1 MAVKVTLF
9 LYLEKIMER
18 KILFSIMLSSFL
30 TPFSSSALT
39 LSLPSI
45 GAELSAGPDILAWI
59 LSAYLVTSALC
70 LLPMGKAADIYGK
83 RRIYLLGLAG
93 FTATNI
99 IGALAGG
106 VGALIVM
113 RALQGFFASML
124 FATGMAILTLV
135 VPKEHRG
142 FALGANVSVVYLGLA
157 TGPFLG
163 GFLNYY
169 LGWRSIFVLIMA
181 LTALAWGLAQHC
193 LTQEWTLGGGR
204 PMLPLRLLRT
214 NREFRLSNLTAMINY
229 SATFAVSFLLSLYL
243 QDMLGLSS
251 REAGLLLLLQ
261 PAVMAALSPV
271 CGHLSDKFPARV
283 LVSLG
288 MGLIACALLGL
299 AAIVNFVN
307 FIDFLDFAAF
317 LASMSL
323 VVRAAAV
330 LLPLIAVLGAGIA
343 LFNAPNNN
351 AIMSSVGPDDY
362 SLATATL
369 SAVRLLGQFASTL
382 IVSALLAI
390 PWRAAPAESLRLGIA
405 IAFVTFA
412 VLSALGIGPSLA
424 RKDA

>member
-99 IGALAGG
+99 IGALASSIS
-106 VGALIVM
+106 ALIVM

-169 LGWRSIFVLIMA
+169 LGWRSIFVLITA
-181 LTALAWGLAQHC
+181 LTALAWGLARRY
-193 LTQEWTLGGGR
+193 LTQEWITGSGH
-204 PMLPLRLLRT
+204 PMLPLRLFRT
-214 NREFRLSNLTAMINY
+214 NREFRLSNLTAMVSY

-243 QDMLGLSS
+243 QNVLGLSS
-251 REAGLLLLLQ
+251 REAGFLLLLQ
-261 PAVMAALSPV
+261 PAVMAALSPA
-271 CGHLSDKFPARV
+271 CGHLSDKLPARL

-299 AAIVNFVN
+299 AAILRVDSLPFV
-307 FIDFLDFAAF
+307 
-317 LASMSL
+317 
-323 VVRAAAV
+323 AV
-330 LLPLIAVLGAGIA
+330 LILVLGAGIA

-351 AIMSSVGPDDY
+351 AIMSCVGPADY

-382 IVSALLAI
+382 IVSGLLAI
-390 PWRAAPAESLRLGIA
+390 PWAAAPVENLRFGIA
-405 IAFVTFA
+405 AAFVTFA
-412 VLSALGIGPSLA
+412 VLSAAGIGPSLA
-424 RKDA
+424 RKAHG

>member
-1 MAVKVTLF
+1 
-9 LYLEKIMER
+9 
-18 KILFSIMLSSFL
+18 MLSSFL

-45 GAELSAGPDILAWI
+45 GAEFASGPDILAWI

-70 LLPMGKAADIYGK
+70 LLPMGKAADLYGK

-93 FTATNI
+93 FTATNV

-135 VPKEHRG
+135 VPKERRG

-163 GFLNYY
+163 GFINYY
-169 LGWRSIFVLIMA
+169 LGWRSIFVLITCLSA
-181 LTALAWGLAQHC
+181 IAWGLARRY
-193 LTQEWTLGGGR
+193 LAQEWITGGGH
-204 PMLPLRLLRT
+204 PMLPFHLLRT
-214 NREFRLSNLTAMINY
+214 NREFRLSNLTAMVNY

-243 QDMLGLSS
+243 QDVLGLSS
-251 REAGLLLLLQ
+251 REAGLILLLQ
-261 PAVMAALSPV
+261 PVVMAALSPA
-271 CGHLSDKFPARV
+271 CGHLSDKLPARL

-299 AAIVNFVN
+299 AAILRVDSLPFV
-307 FIDFLDFAAF
+307 
-317 LASMSL
+317 
-323 VVRAAAV
+323 AV
-330 LLPLIAVLGAGIA
+330 LILVLGAGIA
-343 LFNAPNNN
+343 LFNAPNNHPITSC
-351 AIMSSVGPDDY
+351 AAPADY

-382 IVSALLAI
+382 IVSGLLAI
-390 PWRAAPAESLRLGIA
+390 PWATAPVENLRFGIA
-405 IAFVTFA
+405 AAFVTFA
-412 VLSALGIGPSLA
+412 VLSAAGIGPSLA
-424 RKDA
+424 RKAHG

>member
-1 MAVKVTLF
+1 
-9 LYLEKIMER
+9 
-18 KILFSIMLSSFL
+18 MLSSFL

-45 GAELSAGPDILAWI
+45 GAEFASGPDILAWI

-70 LLPMGKAADIYGK
+70 LLPMGKAADLYGK
-83 RRIYLLGLAG
+83 RRIYLIGLAG
-93 FTATNI
+93 FTATNV

-135 VPKEHRG
+135 VPKERRG

-163 GFLNYY
+163 GFINYY
-169 LGWRSIFVLIMA
+169 LGWRSIFVLITCLSA
-181 LTALAWGLAQHC
+181 IAWGLARRY
-193 LTQEWTLGGGR
+193 LAQEWITGGGH
-204 PMLPLRLLRT
+204 PMLPFHLLRT
-214 NREFRLSNLTAMINY
+214 NREFRLSNLTAMVNY

-243 QDMLGLSS
+243 QDVLGLSS
-251 REAGLLLLLQ
+251 REAGLILLLQ
-261 PAVMAALSPV
+261 PVVMAALSPA
-271 CGHLSDKFPARV
+271 CGHLSDKLPARL

-299 AAIVNFVN
+299 AAILRVDSLPFV
-307 FIDFLDFAAF
+307 
-317 LASMSL
+317 
-323 VVRAAAV
+323 AV
-330 LLPLIAVLGAGIA
+330 LILVLGAGIA

-351 AIMSSVGPDDY
+351 AIMSCVDPADY

-382 IVSALLAI
+382 IVSGLLAI
-390 PWRAAPAESLRLGIA
+390 PWAAAPVENLRFGIA
-405 IAFVTFA
+405 AAFVTFA
-412 VLSALGIGPSLA
+412 VLSAAGIGPSLA
-424 RKDA
+424 RKAHG

>member
-1 MAVKVTLF
+1 
-9 LYLEKIMER
+9 
-18 KILFSIMLSSFL
+18 MLSSFL

-45 GAELSAGPDILAWI
+45 GAEFASGPDILAWI

-70 LLPMGKAADIYGK
+70 LLPMGKAADLYGK

-93 FTATNI
+93 FTATNV

-169 LGWRSIFVLIMA
+169 LGWRSIFVLITCLSA
-181 LTALAWGLAQHC
+181 IAWGLARRY
-193 LTQEWTLGGGR
+193 LAQEWITGGGH
-204 PMLPLRLLRT
+204 PMLPFHLLRT
-214 NREFRLSNLTAMINY
+214 NREFRLSNLTAMVNY

-243 QDMLGLSS
+243 QDVLGLSS
-251 REAGLLLLLQ
+251 REAGLILLLQ
-261 PAVMAALSPV
+261 PVVMAALSPA
-271 CGHLSDKFPARV
+271 CGHLSDKLPARL

-299 AAIVNFVN
+299 AAILRVDSLPFV
-307 FIDFLDFAAF
+307 
-317 LASMSL
+317 
-323 VVRAAAV
+323 AV
-330 LLPLIAVLGAGIA
+330 LILVLGAGIA

-351 AIMSSVGPDDY
+351 AIMSCVDPADY

-382 IVSALLAI
+382 IVSGLLAI
-390 PWRAAPAESLRLGIA
+390 PWAAAPVENLRFGIA
-405 IAFVTFA
+405 AAFVTFA
-412 VLSALGIGPSLA
+412 VLSAAGIGPSLA
-424 RKDA
+424 RKAHG

>member
-99 IGALAGG
+99 IGALASSIS
-106 VGALIVM
+106 ALIVM

-169 LGWRSIFVLIMA
+169 LGWRSIFVLITA
-181 LTALAWGLAQHC
+181 LTALAWGLARRY
-193 LTQEWTLGGGR
+193 LTQEWIAGGGR
-204 PMLPLRLLRT
+204 PMLPFRLLRT
-214 NREFRLSNLTAMINY
+214 NREFRLSNLTAMVSY

-243 QDMLGLSS
+243 QNVLGLSS
-251 REAGLLLLLQ
+251 REAGFFLLLQ
-261 PAVMAALSPV
+261 PAVMAALSPA
-271 CGHLSDKFPARV
+271 CGHLSDKLPARL

-288 MGLIACALLGL
+288 MGLIAAALLGL
-299 AAIVNFVN
+299 AAIVNFV
-307 FIDFLDFAAF
+307 DFANFAVF
-317 LASMSL
+317 LAPTSL
-323 VVRAAAV
+323 VMHTTAV

-351 AIMSSVGPDDY
+351 AIMSCVGPADY

-390 PWRAAPAESLRLGIA
+390 PWAAAPADNLRLGIA
-405 IAFVTFA
+405 IAFAAFA
-412 VLSALGIGPSLA
+412 ILSALGIGPSLA
-424 RKDA
+424 RKKEDS

>member
-1 MAVKVTLF
+1 MA
-9 LYLEKIMER
+9 R

-45 GAELSAGPDILAWI
+45 GAEFASGPDILAWI

-70 LLPMGKAADIYGK
+70 LLPMGKAADLSGK

-93 FTATNI
+93 FTATNV

-135 VPKEHRG
+135 VPKERRG

-163 GFLNYY
+163 GFINYY
-169 LGWRSIFVLIMA
+169 LGWRSIFVLITCLSA
-181 LTALAWGLAQHC
+181 IAWGLARRY
-193 LTQEWTLGGGR
+193 LAQEWITGGGH
-204 PMLPLRLLRT
+204 PMLPFHLLRT
-214 NREFRLSNLTAMINY
+214 NREFRLSNLTAMVNY

-243 QDMLGLSS
+243 QDVLGLSS
-251 REAGLLLLLQ
+251 REAGLILLLQ
-261 PAVMAALSPV
+261 PVVMAALSPA
-271 CGHLSDKFPARV
+271 CGHLSDKLPAR
-283 LVSLG
+283 LRVSLG
-288 MGLIACALLGL
+288 RGLIACAPLGL
-299 AAIVNFVN
+299 AAILRVDSLPFV
-307 FIDFLDFAAF
+307 
-317 LASMSL
+317 
-323 VVRAAAV
+323 AV
-330 LLPLIAVLGAGIA
+330 LILVLGAGIA

-351 AIMSSVGPDDY
+351 AIMSCVDPADY

-382 IVSALLAI
+382 IVSGLLAI
-390 PWRAAPAESLRLGIA
+390 PWAAAPVENLRFGIA
-405 IAFVTFA
+405 AAFVTFA
-412 VLSALGIGPSLA
+412 VLSAAGIGPSLA
-424 RKDA
+424 RKAHG

>member
-1 MAVKVTLF
+1 
-9 LYLEKIMER
+9 
-18 KILFSIMLSSFL
+18 MLSSFL

-45 GAELSAGPDILAWI
+45 GAAFASGPDILAWI

-70 LLPMGKAADIYGK
+70 LLPMGKAADLYGK

-93 FTATNI
+93 FTATNV

-135 VPKEHRG
+135 VPKERRG

-163 GFLNYY
+163 GFINYY
-169 LGWRSIFVLIMA
+169 LGWRSIFVLITCLSA
-181 LTALAWGLAQHC
+181 IAWGLARRY
-193 LTQEWTLGGGR
+193 LAQEWITGGGH
-204 PMLPLRLLRT
+204 PMLPFHLLRT
-214 NREFRLSNLTAMINY
+214 NREFRLSNLTAMVNY

-243 QDMLGLSS
+243 QDVLGLSS
-251 REAGLLLLLQ
+251 REAGLILLLQ
-261 PAVMAALSPV
+261 PVVMAALSPA
-271 CGHLSDKFPARV
+271 CGHLSDKLPARL

-299 AAIVNFVN
+299 AAILRVDSLPFV
-307 FIDFLDFAAF
+307 
-317 LASMSL
+317 
-323 VVRAAAV
+323 AV
-330 LLPLIAVLGAGIA
+330 LILVLGAGIA

-351 AIMSSVGPDDY
+351 AIMSCVDPADY

-382 IVSALLAI
+382 IVSGLLAI
-390 PWRAAPAESLRLGIA
+390 PWAAAPVENLRFGIA
-405 IAFVTFA
+405 AAFVTFA
-412 VLSALGIGPSLA
+412 VLSAAGIGPSLA
-424 RKDA
+424 RKAHG

>member
-1 MAVKVTLF
+1 MA
-9 LYLEKIMER
+9 R

-45 GAELSAGPDILAWI
+45 GAEFASGPDILAWI

-70 LLPMGKAADIYGK
+70 LLPMGKAADLYGK

-93 FTATNI
+93 FTATNV

-163 GFLNYY
+163 GFINYY
-169 LGWRSIFVLIMA
+169 LGWRSIFVLITCLSA
-181 LTALAWGLAQHC
+181 IAWGLARRY
-193 LTQEWTLGGGR
+193 LAQEWITGGGH
-204 PMLPLRLLRT
+204 PMLPFHLLRT
-214 NREFRLSNLTAMINY
+214 NREFRLSNLTAMVNY

-243 QDMLGLSS
+243 QDVLGLSS
-251 REAGLLLLLQ
+251 REAGLILLLQ
-261 PAVMAALSPV
+261 PVVMAALSPA
-271 CGHLSDKFPARV
+271 CGHLSDKLPARL

-299 AAIVNFVN
+299 AAILRVDSLPFV
-307 FIDFLDFAAF
+307 
-317 LASMSL
+317 
-323 VVRAAAV
+323 AV
-330 LLPLIAVLGAGIA
+330 LILVLGAGIA

-351 AIMSSVGPDDY
+351 AIMSCVDPADY

-382 IVSALLAI
+382 IVSGLLAI
-390 PWRAAPAESLRLGIA
+390 PWAAAPVENLRFGIA
-405 IAFVTFA
+405 AAFVTFA
-412 VLSALGIGPSLA
+412 VLSAAGIGPSLA
-424 RKDA
+424 RKAHG

>member
-99 IGALAGG
+99 IGALASSIS
-106 VGALIVM
+106 ALIVM

-169 LGWRSIFVLIMA
+169 LGWRSIFVLITA
-181 LTALAWGLAQHC
+181 LTALAWGLARRY
-193 LTQEWTLGGGR
+193 LTQEWIAGGGR
-204 PMLPLRLLRT
+204 PMLPLRLFRT
-214 NREFRLSNLTAMINY
+214 NREFRLSNLTAMVSY

-243 QDMLGLSS
+243 QNVLGLSS
-251 REAGLLLLLQ
+251 REAGFLLLLQ
-261 PAVMAALSPV
+261 PAVMAALSPA
-271 CGHLSDKFPARV
+271 CGHLSDKLPARL

-288 MGLIACALLGL
+288 MGLIAAALLGL
-299 AAIVNFVN
+299 AAIVNFV
-307 FIDFLDFAAF
+307 DFADLADL
-317 LASMSL
+317 LASASL
-323 VVRAAAV
+323 AMRTAIA
-330 LLPLIAVLGAGIA
+330 LLPLIILLGAGIA

-351 AIMSSVGPDDY
+351 AIMSCVGPADY

-390 PWRAAPAESLRLGIA
+390 PWAAAPADNLRLGIA
-405 IAFVTFA
+405 IAFAAFA
-412 VLSALGIGPSLA
+412 ILSALGIGPSLA
-424 RKDA
+424 RKKEDS

>member
-1 MAVKVTLF
+1 MA
-9 LYLEKIMER
+9 R

-45 GAELSAGPDILAWI
+45 GAEFASGPDILAWI

-70 LLPMGKAADIYGK
+70 LLPMGKAADLYGK

-93 FTATNI
+93 FTATNV

-135 VPKEHRG
+135 VPKERRG

-163 GFLNYY
+163 GFINYY
-169 LGWRSIFVLIMA
+169 LGWRSIFVLITCLSA
-181 LTALAWGLAQHC
+181 IAWGLARRY
-193 LTQEWTLGGGR
+193 LAQEWITGGGH
-204 PMLPLRLLRT
+204 PMLPFHLLRT
-214 NREFRLSNLTAMINY
+214 NREFRLSNLTAMVNY

-243 QDMLGLSS
+243 QDVLGLSS
-251 REAGLLLLLQ
+251 REAGLILLLQ
-261 PAVMAALSPV
+261 PVVMAALSPA
-271 CGHLSDKFPARV
+271 CGHLSDKLPARL

-299 AAIVNFVN
+299 AAILRVDSLPFV
-307 FIDFLDFAAF
+307 
-317 LASMSL
+317 
-323 VVRAAAV
+323 AV
-330 LLPLIAVLGAGIA
+330 LILVLGAGIA

-351 AIMSSVGPDDY
+351 AIMSCVDPADY

-382 IVSALLAI
+382 IVSGLLAI
-390 PWRAAPAESLRLGIA
+390 PWAAAPIENLRFGIA
-405 IAFVTFA
+405 AAFVTFA
-412 VLSALGIGPSLA
+412 VLSAAGIGPSLA
-424 RKDA
+424 RKAHG

>member
-1 MAVKVTLF
+1 
-9 LYLEKIMER
+9 
-18 KILFSIMLSSFL
+18 MLSSFL

-45 GAELSAGPDILAWI
+45 GAEFASGPDILAWI

-70 LLPMGKAADIYGK
+70 LLPMGKAADLYGK

-93 FTATNI
+93 FTATNV

-135 VPKEHRG
+135 VPKERRG

-163 GFLNYY
+163 GFINYY
-169 LGWRSIFVLIMA
+169 LGWRSIFVLITCLSA
-181 LTALAWGLAQHC
+181 IAWGLARRY
-193 LTQEWTLGGGR
+193 LTQEWITGSGH
-204 PMLPLRLLRT
+204 PMLPLRLFRT
-214 NREFRLSNLTAMINY
+214 NREFRLSNLTAMVSY

-243 QDMLGLSS
+243 QNVLGLSS
-251 REAGLLLLLQ
+251 REAGFLLLLQ
-261 PAVMAALSPV
+261 PAVMAALSPA
-271 CGHLSDKFPARV
+271 CGHLSDKLPARL

-299 AAIVNFVN
+299 AAILRVDSLPFV
-307 FIDFLDFAAF
+307 
-317 LASMSL
+317 
-323 VVRAAAV
+323 AV
-330 LLPLIAVLGAGIA
+330 LILVLGAGIA

-351 AIMSSVGPDDY
+351 AIMSCVDPADY

-382 IVSALLAI
+382 IVSGLLAI
-390 PWRAAPAESLRLGIA
+390 PWAAAPVENLRFGIA
-405 IAFVTFA
+405 AAFVTFA
-412 VLSALGIGPSLA
+412 VLSAAGIGPSLA
-424 RKDA
+424 RKAHG

>member
-99 IGALAGG
+99 IGALASSIS
-106 VGALIVM
+106 ALIVM

-169 LGWRSIFVLIMA
+169 LGWRSIFVLITA
-181 LTALAWGLAQHC
+181 LTALAWGLARRY
-193 LTQEWTLGGGR
+193 LTQEWIAGGGR
-204 PMLPLRLLRT
+204 PMLPFRLLRT
-214 NREFRLSNLTAMINY
+214 NREFRLSNLTAMVSY

-243 QDMLGLSS
+243 QNVLGLSS
-251 REAGLLLLLQ
+251 REAGFLLLLQ
-261 PAVMAALSPV
+261 PAVMAALSPA
-271 CGHLSDKFPARV
+271 CGHLSDKLPARL

-299 AAIVNFVN
+299 AAILRVDSLPFV
-307 FIDFLDFAAF
+307 
-317 LASMSL
+317 
-323 VVRAAAV
+323 AV
-330 LLPLIAVLGAGIA
+330 LILVLGAGIA

-351 AIMSSVGPDDY
+351 AIMSCVDPADY

-382 IVSALLAI
+382 IVSGLLAI
-390 PWRAAPAESLRLGIA
+390 PWAAAPVENLRFGIA
-405 IAFVTFA
+405 AAFVTFA
-412 VLSALGIGPSLA
+412 VLSAAGIGPSLA
-424 RKDA
+424 RKAHG

>member
-1 MAVKVTLF
+1 
-9 LYLEKIMER
+9 
-18 KILFSIMLSSFL
+18 MLSSFL

-45 GAELSAGPDILAWI
+45 GAEFASGPDILAWI

-70 LLPMGKAADIYGK
+70 LLPMGKAADLYGK

-93 FTATNI
+93 FTATNV

-135 VPKEHRG
+135 VPKERRG

-163 GFLNYY
+163 GFINYY
-169 LGWRSIFVLIMA
+169 LGWRSIFVLITCLSA
-181 LTALAWGLAQHC
+181 IAWGLARRY
-193 LTQEWTLGGGR
+193 LAQEWITGGGH
-204 PMLPLRLLRT
+204 PMLPFHLLRT
-214 NREFRLSNLTAMINY
+214 NREFRLSNLTAMVNY

-243 QDMLGLSS
+243 QDVLGLSS
-251 REAGLLLLLQ
+251 REAGLILLLQ
-261 PAVMAALSPV
+261 PVVMAALSPA
-271 CGHLSDKFPARV
+271 CGHLSDKLPARL

-299 AAIVNFVN
+299 AAILRVDSLPFV
-307 FIDFLDFAAF
+307 
-317 LASMSL
+317 
-323 VVRAAAV
+323 AV
-330 LLPLIAVLGAGIA
+330 LILVLGAGIA

-351 AIMSSVGPDDY
+351 AIMSCVDPADY

-382 IVSALLAI
+382 IVSGLLAI
-390 PWRAAPAESLRLGIA
+390 PWAAAPIENLRFGIA
-405 IAFVTFA
+405 AAFVTFA
-412 VLSALGIGPSLA
+412 VLSAAGIGPSLA
-424 RKDA
+424 RKAHG

>member
-1 MAVKVTLF
+1 
-9 LYLEKIMER
+9 
-18 KILFSIMLSSFL
+18 MLSSFL

-45 GAELSAGPDILAWI
+45 GAEFASGPDILAWI

-70 LLPMGKAADIYGK
+70 LLPMGKAADLYGK

-93 FTATNI
+93 FTATNV

-163 GFLNYY
+163 GFINYY
-169 LGWRSIFVLIMA
+169 LGWRSIFVLITCLSA
-181 LTALAWGLAQHC
+181 IAWGLARRY
-193 LTQEWTLGGGR
+193 LAQEWITGGGH
-204 PMLPLRLLRT
+204 PMLPFHLLRT
-214 NREFRLSNLTAMINY
+214 NREFRLSNLTAMVNY

-243 QDMLGLSS
+243 QDVLGLSS
-251 REAGLLLLLQ
+251 REAGLILLLQ
-261 PAVMAALSPV
+261 PVVMAALSPA
-271 CGHLSDKFPARV
+271 CGHLSDKLPARL

-299 AAIVNFVN
+299 AAILRVDSLPFV
-307 FIDFLDFAAF
+307 
-317 LASMSL
+317 
-323 VVRAAAV
+323 AV
-330 LLPLIAVLGAGIA
+330 LILVLGAGIA

-351 AIMSSVGPDDY
+351 AIMSCVDPADY

-382 IVSALLAI
+382 IVSGLLAI
-390 PWRAAPAESLRLGIA
+390 PWAAAPIENLRFGIA
-405 IAFVTFA
+405 AAFVTFA
-412 VLSALGIGPSLA
+412 VLSAAGIGPSLA
-424 RKDA
+424 RKAHG

>member
-1 MAVKVTLF
+1 
-9 LYLEKIMER
+9 
-18 KILFSIMLSSFL
+18 MLSSFL

-45 GAELSAGPDILAWI
+45 GAEFASGPDILAWI

-70 LLPMGKAADIYGK
+70 LLPMGKAADLYGK

-93 FTATNI
+93 FTATNV

-163 GFLNYY
+163 GFINYY
-169 LGWRSIFVLIMA
+169 LGWRSIFVLITCLSA
-181 LTALAWGLAQHC
+181 IAWGLARRY
-193 LTQEWTLGGGR
+193 LAQEWITGGGH
-204 PMLPLRLLRT
+204 PMLPFHLLRT
-214 NREFRLSNLTAMINY
+214 NREFRLSNLTAMVNY

-243 QDMLGLSS
+243 QDVLGLSS
-251 REAGLLLLLQ
+251 REAGLILLLQ
-261 PAVMAALSPV
+261 PVVMAALSPA
-271 CGHLSDKFPARV
+271 CGHLSDKLPARL

-299 AAIVNFVN
+299 AAILRVDSLPFV
-307 FIDFLDFAAF
+307 
-317 LASMSL
+317 
-323 VVRAAAV
+323 AV
-330 LLPLIAVLGAGIA
+330 LILVLGAGIA

-351 AIMSSVGPDDY
+351 AIMSCVDPADY

-382 IVSALLAI
+382 IVSGLLAI
-390 PWRAAPAESLRLGIA
+390 PWAAAPVENLRFGIA
-405 IAFVTFA
+405 AAFVTFA
-412 VLSALGIGPSLA
+412 VLSAAGIGPSLA
-424 RKDA
+424 RKAHG

>member
-1 MAVKVTLF
+1 MA
-9 LYLEKIMER
+9 R

-45 GAELSAGPDILAWI
+45 GAEFASGPDILAWI

-70 LLPMGKAADIYGK
+70 LLPMGKAADLYGK

-93 FTATNI
+93 FTATNV

-135 VPKEHRG
+135 VPKERRG

-163 GFLNYY
+163 GFINYY
-169 LGWRSIFVLIMA
+169 LGWRSIFVLITCLSA
-181 LTALAWGLAQHC
+181 IAWGLARRY
-193 LTQEWTLGGGR
+193 LAQEWITGGGH
-204 PMLPLRLLRT
+204 PMLPFHLLRT
-214 NREFRLSNLTAMINY
+214 NREFRLSNLTAMVNY

-243 QDMLGLSS
+243 QDVLGLSS
-251 REAGLLLLLQ
+251 REAGLILLLQ
-261 PAVMAALSPV
+261 PVVMAALSPA
-271 CGHLSDKFPARV
+271 CGHLSDKLPARL

-299 AAIVNFVN
+299 AAILRVDSLPFV
-307 FIDFLDFAAF
+307 
-317 LASMSL
+317 
-323 VVRAAAV
+323 AV
-330 LLPLIAVLGAGIA
+330 LILVLGAGIA

-351 AIMSSVGPDDY
+351 AIMSCVDPADY

-382 IVSALLAI
+382 IVSGLLAI
-390 PWRAAPAESLRLGIA
+390 PWAAAPVENLRFGIA
-405 IAFVTFA
+405 AAFVTFA
-412 VLSALGIGPSLA
+412 VLSAAGIGPSLA
-424 RKDA
+424 RKAHG

>member
-1 MAVKVTLF
+1 
-9 LYLEKIMER
+9 
-18 KILFSIMLSSFL
+18 MLSSFL

-45 GAELSAGPDILAWI
+45 GAEFASGPDILAWI

-70 LLPMGKAADIYGK
+70 LLPMGKAADLYGK

-93 FTATNI
+93 FTATNV

-135 VPKEHRG
+135 VPKERRG

-163 GFLNYY
+163 GFINYY
-169 LGWRSIFVLIMA
+169 LGWRSIFVLITCLSA
-181 LTALAWGLAQHC
+181 IAWGLARRY
-193 LTQEWTLGGGR
+193 LAQEWITGGGH
-204 PMLPLRLLRT
+204 PMLPFHLLRT
-214 NREFRLSNLTAMINY
+214 NREFRLSNLTAMVNY

-243 QDMLGLSS
+243 QDVLGLSS
-251 REAGLLLLLQ
+251 REAGLILLLQ
-261 PAVMAALSPV
+261 PVVMAALSPA
-271 CGHLSDKFPARV
+271 CGHLSDKLPARL

-299 AAIVNFVN
+299 AAILRVDSLPFV
-307 FIDFLDFAAF
+307 
-317 LASMSL
+317 
-323 VVRAAAV
+323 AV
-330 LLPLIAVLGAGIA
+330 LILVLGAGIA

-351 AIMSSVGPDDY
+351 AIMSCVDPADY

-382 IVSALLAI
+382 IVSGLLAI
-390 PWRAAPAESLRLGIA
+390 PWAAAPVENLRFGIA
-405 IAFVTFA
+405 AAFVTFA
-412 VLSALGIGPSLA
+412 VLSAAGIGPSLA
-424 RKDA
+424 RKAHG

>member
-99 IGALAGG
+99 IGALASSIS
-106 VGALIVM
+106 ALIVM

-169 LGWRSIFVLIMA
+169 LGWRSIFVLITA
-181 LTALAWGLAQHC
+181 LTALAWGLARRY
-193 LTQEWTLGGGR
+193 LTQEWIAGGGR
-204 PMLPLRLLRT
+204 PMLPFRLLRT
-214 NREFRLSNLTAMINY
+214 NREFRLSNLTAMVSY

-243 QDMLGLSS
+243 QNVLGLSS
-251 REAGLLLLLQ
+251 REAGFLLLLQ
-261 PAVMAALSPV
+261 PAVMAALSPA
-271 CGHLSDKFPARV
+271 CGHLSDKLPARL

-288 MGLIACALLGL
+288 MGLIAAALLGL
-299 AAIVNFVN
+299 AAIVNFV
-307 FIDFLDFAAF
+307 DFANFAVF
-317 LASMSL
+317 LAPTSL
-323 VVRAAAV
+323 VMHTTAV

-343 LFNAPNNN
+343 LFNA
-351 AIMSSVGPDDY
+351 Y

-382 IVSALLAI
+382 IVSILLAI
-390 PWRAAPAESLRLGIA
+390 PWAPAPADNLRLGIA
-405 IAFVTFA
+405 IAFATFA
-412 VLSALGIGPSLA
+412 ILSALGIGPSLA
-424 RKDA
+424 RKKDTA

>member
-1 MAVKVTLF
+1 
-9 LYLEKIMER
+9 
-18 KILFSIMLSSFL
+18 MLSSFL

-45 GAELSAGPDILAWI
+45 GAEFASGPDILAWI

-70 LLPMGKAADIYGK
+70 LLPMGKAADLYGK

-93 FTATNI
+93 FTATNV

-135 VPKEHRG
+135 VPKERRG

-163 GFLNYY
+163 GFINYY
-169 LGWRSIFVLIMA
+169 LGWRSIFVLVTCLAAI
-181 LTALAWGLAQHC
+181 AWGLARRY
-193 LTQEWTLGGGR
+193 LAQEWITGGGH
-204 PMLPLRLLRT
+204 PMLPFHLLRT
-214 NREFRLSNLTAMINY
+214 NREFRLSNLTAMVNY

-243 QDMLGLSS
+243 QDVLGLSS
-251 REAGLLLLLQ
+251 REAGLILLLQ
-261 PAVMAALSPV
+261 PVVMAALSPA
-271 CGHLSDKFPARV
+271 CGHLSDKLPARL

-299 AAIVNFVN
+299 AAILRVDSLPFV
-307 FIDFLDFAAF
+307 
-317 LASMSL
+317 
-323 VVRAAAV
+323 AV
-330 LLPLIAVLGAGIA
+330 LILVLGAGIA

-351 AIMSSVGPDDY
+351 AIMSCVDPADY

-382 IVSALLAI
+382 IVSGLLAI
-390 PWRAAPAESLRLGIA
+390 PWAAAPVENLRFGIA
-405 IAFVTFA
+405 AAFVTFA
-412 VLSALGIGPSLA
+412 VLSAAGIGPSLA
-424 RKDA
+424 RKAHG

>member
-1 MAVKVTLF
+1 
-9 LYLEKIMER
+9 
-18 KILFSIMLSSFL
+18 MLSSFL

-45 GAELSAGPDILAWI
+45 GAEFASGPDILAWI

-70 LLPMGKAADIYGK
+70 LLPMGKAADLYGK
-83 RRIYLLGLAG
+83 RRIYLIGLAG
-93 FTATNI
+93 FTATNV

-135 VPKEHRG
+135 VPKERRG

-163 GFLNYY
+163 GFINYY
-169 LGWRSIFVLIMA
+169 LGWRSIFVLITCLSA
-181 LTALAWGLAQHC
+181 IAWGLARRY
-193 LTQEWTLGGGR
+193 LAQEWITGGGH
-204 PMLPLRLLRT
+204 PMLPFHLLRT
-214 NREFRLSNLTAMINY
+214 NREFRLSNLTAMVNY
-229 SATFAVSFLLSLYL
+229 SATFAVNFLLSLYL
-243 QDMLGLSS
+243 QDVLGLSS
-251 REAGLLLLLQ
+251 REAGLILLLQ
-261 PAVMAALSPV
+261 PVVMAALSPA
-271 CGHLSDKFPARV
+271 CGHLSDKLPARL

-299 AAIVNFVN
+299 AAILRVDSLPFV
-307 FIDFLDFAAF
+307 
-317 LASMSL
+317 
-323 VVRAAAV
+323 AV
-330 LLPLIAVLGAGIA
+330 LILVLGAGIA

-351 AIMSSVGPDDY
+351 AIMSCVDPADY

-382 IVSALLAI
+382 IVSGLLAI
-390 PWRAAPAESLRLGIA
+390 PWAAAPVENLRFGIA
-405 IAFVTFA
+405 AAFVTFA
-412 VLSALGIGPSLA
+412 VLSAAGIGPSLA
-424 RKDA
+424 RKAHG